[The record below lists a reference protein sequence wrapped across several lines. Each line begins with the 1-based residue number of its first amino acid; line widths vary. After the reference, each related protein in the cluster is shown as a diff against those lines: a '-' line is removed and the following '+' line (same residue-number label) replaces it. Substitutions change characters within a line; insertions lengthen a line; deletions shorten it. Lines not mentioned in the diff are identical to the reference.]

1 MNYLKNLLAKL
12 LLAACMLSVAG
23 QAGAAQQYTV
33 TIDTATLGSGPA
45 YLGLYFLGLADA
57 APATA
62 TVNNLTGAFSGK
74 PQLTGSVTGTPPGPL
89 VFSSASGGGELVMTV
104 SLGGLLS
111 FDVGFTLGAGD
122 AGTTFGWSLFNE
134 SSYLGADG
142 DLGTVS
148 LQPGAAPGAIFTVNN
163 ASGLSHVS
171 AVPEPSS
178 VLLMVAGM
186 LCIVARARRR
196 QPPRL
201 TAGGG
206 NDFTD
211 IAFHWRALR
220 LRCSI
225 PAHCYVHDIFASFR
239 HRHRR
244 SDGLSHPARI
254 DPRHSV
260 AH

>member
-1 MNYLKNLLAKL
+1 MRYLKDLLVKL
-12 LLAACMLSVAG
+12 LLAACVLGAAG
-23 QAGAAQQYTV
+23 QAGAAQRYTV
-33 TIDTATLGSGPA
+33 TIDTATLGGGQA

-62 TVNNLTGAFSGK
+62 TVNNLTGAFSGT
-74 PQLTGSVTGTPPGPL
+74 PQLTGAVTGMPPGPL
-89 VFSSASGGGELVMTV
+89 VFSNAGGGGELVMAV

-171 AVPEPSS
+171 SVPEPSGM
-178 VLLMVAGM
+178 LLMLAGM
-186 LCIVARARRR
+186 LCLAVRARRR
-196 QPPRL
+196 
-201 TAGGG
+201 
-206 NDFTD
+206 
-211 IAFHWRALR
+211 
-220 LRCSI
+220 
-225 PAHCYVHDIFASFR
+225 
-239 HRHRR
+239 
-244 SDGLSHPARI
+244 
-254 DPRHSV
+254 
-260 AH
+260 

>member
-1 MNYLKNLLAKL
+1 VNYLKNLLAKL
-12 LLAACMLSVAG
+12 LLAACVLVAAG
-23 QAGAAQQYTV
+23 QAGAAQRYAV

-62 TVNNLTGAFSGK
+62 TVSNLAGAFVGI

-89 VFSSASGGGELVMTV
+89 VFSNAGAGGEVVLTV
-104 SLGGLLS
+104 SLGGMFS

-122 AGTTFGWSLFNE
+122 AGTSFGWSLFNDAG
-134 SSYLGADG
+134 YLGADG

-171 AVPEPSS
+171 AVPEPSA

-186 LCIVARARRR
+186 LCLAARGAIVRRR
-196 QPPRL
+196 
-201 TAGGG
+201 
-206 NDFTD
+206 
-211 IAFHWRALR
+211 
-220 LRCSI
+220 
-225 PAHCYVHDIFASFR
+225 
-239 HRHRR
+239 
-244 SDGLSHPARI
+244 
-254 DPRHSV
+254 
-260 AH
+260 